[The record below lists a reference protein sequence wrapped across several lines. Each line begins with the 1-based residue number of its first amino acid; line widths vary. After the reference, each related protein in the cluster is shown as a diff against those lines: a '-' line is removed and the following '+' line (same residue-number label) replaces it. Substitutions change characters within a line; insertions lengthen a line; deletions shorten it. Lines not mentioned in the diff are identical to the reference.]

1 MEEHTP
7 DWAKQLEVLRQKRGH
22 TVKTDQISFHE
33 ETANE
38 AHNRHIQN
46 QYLHHWQKEHNAN
59 LSKEN
64 QNVCAQLILSDEWY
78 EESQHIL
85 AHQEVVQE
93 GVVRLDLSPTQEKTA
108 PSTEPTL
115 DLLSETTTEATTK
128 TTTTE
133 AILATVLK
141 PDCHPQK
148 PVAVVD
154 EAVFVQHL
162 SDKLSRHLHDVV
174 CGMVK
179 TEIRRHLQKMSLQL
193 EDELTEKLP
202 EMIKETI
209 QHHVQDIIK
218 EIK

>member
-1 MEEHTP
+1 MEEQAP
-7 DWAKQLEVLRQKRGH
+7 DWAKQLDVLRQKRGH
-22 TVKTDQISFHE
+22 TIKTDQISFHE
-33 ETANE
+33 ENADE

-46 QYLHHWQKEHNAN
+46 QYLRHWQKEHNAN
-59 LSKEN
+59 LSEEN

-78 EESQHIL
+78 EESRHIL

-93 GVVRLDLSPTQEKTA
+93 GVVRLDLSSTQEKTA
-108 PSTEPTL
+108 PAEPAA
-115 DLLSETTTEATTK
+115 DLLTETTTEATVETS
-128 TTTTE
+128 TE
-133 AILATVLK
+133 PILATVLK

-162 SDKLSRHLHDVV
+162 SDKLSRHLHDVI

-193 EDELTEKLP
+193 EDDLTEKLP
-202 EMIKETI
+202 EMIEETI
-209 QHHVQDIIK
+209 QHHVQEIIK